1 MPRYEVTYFRGHDH
15 DDWDKAQFNAV
26 DSDEA
31 KHKALD
37 VIPPGHRVKRI
48 KPVQTVVPQNLGLD
62 DDGYPLEPYD
72 IWNAQQLHDEFIPP
86 RRSRTHND
94 PFGLRD
100 AFDNLCE
107 QADKIIQTHNTMEQT
122 KIQNIT
128 PQGTFDYNG
137 KTFHKFDVILE
148 NGMVGEVNAM
158 TPDKWKEGDEC
169 VVKEQ
174 NTTKWGPRLKLD
186 KPGFNGGGSSS
197 PKAPANNDVKGI
209 VASWAVACAMQ
220 AAGDPFQKDYD
231 SIVLQLARVALS
243 ARKVIKDEVEV

>member
-15 DDWDKAQFNAV
+15 DDWDKAQFDAAN
-26 DSDEA
+26 EHQA
-31 KHKALD
+31 KHEALD

-48 KPVQTVVPQNLGLD
+48 KEIQN
-62 DDGYPLEPYD
+62 P
-72 IWNAQQLHDEFIPP
+72 
-86 RRSRTHND
+86 
-94 PFGLRD
+94 
-100 AFDNLCE
+100 
-107 QADKIIQTHNTMEQT
+107 NTMEQTT

-186 KPGFNGGGSSS
+186 KPGFSGGGSSS

>member
-15 DDWDKAQFNAV
+15 DDWDKAQFDAV
-26 DSDEA
+26 DADQA
-31 KHKALD
+31 KQKALD
-37 VIPPGHRVKRI
+37 VIPPGHRVKKI
-48 KPVQTVVPQNLGLD
+48 KEIQN
-62 DDGYPLEPYD
+62 P
-72 IWNAQQLHDEFIPP
+72 
-86 RRSRTHND
+86 
-94 PFGLRD
+94 
-100 AFDNLCE
+100 
-107 QADKIIQTHNTMEQT
+107 NTMEQT

-148 NGMVGEVNAM
+148 NGLVGEVNAM
-158 TPDKWKEGDEC
+158 TADKWKEGDEC
-169 VVKEQ
+169 VVKEH

-186 KPGFNGGGSSS
+186 KPGFSGGGSPS
-197 PKAPANNDVKGI
+197 PKAASTDVKGI
-209 VASWAVACAMQ
+209 VASWAVGCAMQ

>member
-15 DDWDKAQFNAV
+15 DDWDKTQFTAV
-26 DSDEA
+26 DADEA
-31 KHKALD
+31 KQKALD

-48 KPVQTVVPQNLGLD
+48 KEIQN
-62 DDGYPLEPYD
+62 P
-72 IWNAQQLHDEFIPP
+72 
-86 RRSRTHND
+86 
-94 PFGLRD
+94 
-100 AFDNLCE
+100 
-107 QADKIIQTHNTMEQT
+107 NTMEQTT

-174 NTTKWGPRLKLD
+174 NSTKWGPRLKLD
-186 KPGFNGGGSSS
+186 KPGFSGGGSPS
-197 PKAPANNDVKGI
+197 PKGPANNDVKGI

>member
-26 DSDEA
+26 DADEA
-31 KHKALD
+31 KQKALD

-48 KPVQTVVPQNLGLD
+48 KEIQN
-62 DDGYPLEPYD
+62 P
-72 IWNAQQLHDEFIPP
+72 
-86 RRSRTHND
+86 
-94 PFGLRD
+94 
-100 AFDNLCE
+100 
-107 QADKIIQTHNTMEQT
+107 NTMEQTT

-137 KTFHKFDVILE
+137 KTYHKFDVILE

-186 KPGFNGGGSSS
+186 KPGFSGGGSPS
-197 PKAPANNDVKGI
+197 PKGGSNNDVKGI

>member
-15 DDWDKAQFNAV
+15 DDWDKAQFEAV
-26 DSDEA
+26 DADEA

-48 KPVQTVVPQNLGLD
+48 KEIQN
-62 DDGYPLEPYD
+62 P
-72 IWNAQQLHDEFIPP
+72 
-86 RRSRTHND
+86 
-94 PFGLRD
+94 
-100 AFDNLCE
+100 
-107 QADKIIQTHNTMEQT
+107 NTMEQTT

>member
-1 MPRYEVTYFRGHDH
+1 MPRFEVTYFRGHDH
-15 DDWDKAQFNAV
+15 DDWDKAQFDAV
-26 DSDEA
+26 DADQA
-31 KHKALD
+31 KQKALD
-37 VIPPGHRVKRI
+37 VIPPGHRVKKI
-48 KPVQTVVPQNLGLD
+48 KEIQN
-62 DDGYPLEPYD
+62 P
-72 IWNAQQLHDEFIPP
+72 
-86 RRSRTHND
+86 
-94 PFGLRD
+94 
-100 AFDNLCE
+100 
-107 QADKIIQTHNTMEQT
+107 NTMEQTT

-158 TPDKWKEGDEC
+158 TADKWKEGDEC

-186 KPGFNGGGSSS
+186 KPGFNGGGSPS
-197 PKAPANNDVKGI
+197 PKGPANNDVKGI

>member
-1 MPRYEVTYFRGHDH
+1 
-15 DDWDKAQFNAV
+15 
-26 DSDEA
+26 
-31 KHKALD
+31 
-37 VIPPGHRVKRI
+37 
-48 KPVQTVVPQNLGLD
+48 VQTVLPQNLGQD
-62 DDGYPLEPYD
+62 QDGYPV
-72 IWNAQQLHDEFIPP
+72 
-86 RRSRTHND
+86 D
-94 PFGLRD
+94 PFGMRY

-107 QADKIIQTHNTMEQT
+107 QADKIIQTHNTMEQTT

-174 NTTKWGPRLKLD
+174 NSTKWGPRLKLD
-186 KPGFNGGGSSS
+186 KPGFSGGGSPS

>member
-15 DDWDKAQFNAV
+15 DDWDKAQFDAV

-48 KPVQTVVPQNLGLD
+48 KEIQN
-62 DDGYPLEPYD
+62 P
-72 IWNAQQLHDEFIPP
+72 
-86 RRSRTHND
+86 
-94 PFGLRD
+94 
-100 AFDNLCE
+100 
-107 QADKIIQTHNTMEQT
+107 NTMEQTT

-186 KPGFNGGGSSS
+186 KPGFSGGGSPS
-197 PKAPANNDVKGI
+197 PKGGSNNDVKGI

>member
-26 DSDEA
+26 DADEA

-48 KPVQTVVPQNLGLD
+48 KEIQN
-62 DDGYPLEPYD
+62 P
-72 IWNAQQLHDEFIPP
+72 
-86 RRSRTHND
+86 
-94 PFGLRD
+94 
-100 AFDNLCE
+100 
-107 QADKIIQTHNTMEQT
+107 NTMEQTT

>member
-1 MPRYEVTYFRGHDH
+1 MPRYEVISFRGHDH
-15 DDWDKAQFNAV
+15 DDWDKTQFYAV
-26 DSDEA
+26 DADDA
-31 KHKALD
+31 KHRALD
-37 VIPPGHRVKRI
+37 VIPPGHRVKKI
-48 KPVQTVVPQNLGLD
+48 KPVQTVLPQNLGQD
-62 DDGYPLEPYD
+62 QDGYPV
-72 IWNAQQLHDEFIPP
+72 
-86 RRSRTHND
+86 D
-94 PFGLRD
+94 PFGMRD

-107 QADKIIQTHNTMEQT
+107 QADKIIQTHNTMEQTT

-186 KPGFNGGGSSS
+186 KPGFSGGGSPS
-197 PKAPANNDVKGI
+197 PKGGSNNDVKGI